1 MASRRATKRRTPRRR
16 PARGSRSSPFTKIWS
31 ATFAGPCS
39 VLFGAV
45 LCVLLI
51 ACLNIANLILT
62 RAMARAREIGIR
74 TALGASRGR
83 IVRQLV
89 TESVVLGLTGGT
101 VGALLALW
109 LANVLVA
116 RAPGAEQILPSGRVP
131 LDPTVFLFAFAI
143 ALITGVAAGLVPALR
158 GSRADVTS
166 DLKDAARSS
175 TPGRVHGRFRD
186 ILIGAE
192 VALSLV
198 LLMLAGLLVH
208 SFIRLYQ
215 VHPGVRV
222 DNVLTM
228 GTTLAGPKYRDAA
241 TRSVAIGALG
251 DRLRTVPGV
260 NSAGMVSCPPVSGS
274 CNVLFFYIEGKPYVP
289 GKFFAALERSAD
301 PGYFGA
307 AGIPLVRG
315 RTFTRDDGV
324 GFDPKNPKP
333 GQVVI
338 SESMARQFFPGEDP
352 LGKRIFFDFEM
363 QREKNEGLP
372 APRYEVIG
380 IVGDVLPMLHERIT
394 PTLYRPMLDVAMRG
408 FSIFLHTSL
417 EPHSVVASAR
427 AAVRE
432 LDPGLAVFQVRTMED
447 LLGQSTADRRF
458 NVLLIVAFA
467 VLAML
472 LAAVGLF
479 GMVSYAVSQRTTE
492 IGLRMALGA
501 TNSDVRRLML
511 LQGLKPTIVGML
523 IGLVIAAFSTRVAS
537 GLLFNVTPTDPLTF
551 ALVPPILLTLATLA
565 CYLPARRATRLDPV
579 VALRAE

>member
-1 MASRRATKRRTPRRR
+1 
-16 PARGSRSSPFTKIWS
+16 
-31 ATFAGPCS
+31 
-39 VLFGAV
+39 
-45 LCVLLI
+45 
-51 ACLNIANLILT
+51 
-62 RAMARAREIGIR
+62 
-74 TALGASRGR
+74 
-83 IVRQLV
+83 
-89 TESVVLGLTGGT
+89 
-101 VGALLALW
+101 
-109 LANVLVA
+109 
-116 RAPGAEQILPSGRVP
+116 
-131 LDPTVFLFAFAI
+131 
-143 ALITGVAAGLVPALR
+143 
-158 GSRADVTS
+158 
-166 DLKDAARSS
+166 
-175 TPGRVHGRFRD
+175 
-186 ILIGAE
+186 
-192 VALSLV
+192 
-198 LLMLAGLLVH
+198 MLAGLLVH

-228 GTTLAGPKYRDAA
+228 GTTLAGPNYRDAA

-338 SESMARQFFPGEDP
+338 SESMAKQFFPGEDP
-352 LGKRIFFDFEM
+352 LGKRIFFDFEI

-380 IVGDVLPMLHERIT
+380 IVGDVLPMLHERIA

-427 AAVRE
+427 AAVRQ

-458 NVLLIVAFA
+458 NVLLDRGFRGPCDASRRRRAVRHGVLCRVAADDRDWPPHGARGHELRRPSADAPAGAEANHRRYGDRAGHRGILDAGRQQSALQRDADRSADVRARAADPVDAGDARVLPAGEACDSPRSCGCASSRIAGSSSDPALWRFPRKVCLPRSRSERQHDPGRMYA
-467 VLAML
+467 VPQLWLARSRAERRSGL
-472 LAAVGLF
+472 SARPDSPHSLF
-479 GMVSYAVSQRTTE
+479 GRRHRTERDRQEAVNVISVGPPR
-492 IGLRMALGA
+492 GRSGRGA
-501 TNSDVRRLML
+501 N
-511 LQGLKPTIVGML
+511 
-523 IGLVIAAFSTRVAS
+523 
-537 GLLFNVTPTDPLTF
+537 
-551 ALVPPILLTLATLA
+551 
-565 CYLPARRATRLDPV
+565 RRA
-579 VALRAE
+579 E